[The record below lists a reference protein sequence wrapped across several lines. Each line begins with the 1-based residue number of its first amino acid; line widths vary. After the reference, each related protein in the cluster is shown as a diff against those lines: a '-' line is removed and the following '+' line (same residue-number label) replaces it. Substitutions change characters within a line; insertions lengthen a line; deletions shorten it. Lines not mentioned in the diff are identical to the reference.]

1 MPRGAPE
8 ITAARRRVA
17 ALEAQIEEQSQR
29 LAGDGEGGITAELA
43 QFEPVVVEKEFAQH
57 AYESALQSLELAR
70 VDASRQHRYLVRI
83 AEPSEPDEPTH
94 PQFWYSVLTALVLAF
109 AVLSIG
115 TLVIA
120 SIREHA
126 NV

>member
-1 MPRGAPE
+1 ML
-8 ITAARRRVA
+8 RRDFVSIALLAVA
-17 ALEAQIEEQSQR
+17 LVCLGSTVGSAQEEGFPKP
-29 LAGDGEGGITAELA
+29 AAELA

-94 PQFWYSVLTALVLAF
+94 PQFWYSVLTVLALSF
-109 AVLSIG
+109 ALLGVG
-115 TLVIA
+115 TLLIA